1 MGGSW
6 EAFPV
11 CRSGG
16 NAVAYHGY
24 QGVDLSWYMWHVD
37 IMWWYIYY
45 RCGNPPGRK
54 EIFESYPMQK
64 SVGKLLFKYCA
75 WAEVLSF
82 RVLYLANAVYSCF
95 DGWIEN
101 KVPVSAATVKV
112 ARCVYFLFTLPSPH
126 AVFCLQ
132 KVGHVPSLCPS
143 LPSPFWL
150 SSVACLVK
158 EGTFLNPNK
167 NLWTSYWLPV
177 FYRVIL
183 LE

>member
-24 QGVDLSWYMWHVD
+24 QGVDLPWYMWHVD

-75 WAEVLSF
+75 WAE
-82 RVLYLANAVYSCF
+82 
-95 DGWIEN
+95 G
-101 KVPVSAATVKV
+101 
-112 ARCVYFLFTLPSPH
+112 LPSEYCSWQMPSTV
-126 AVFCLQ
+126 ALMVELRIR
-132 KVGHVPSLCPS
+132 SLCQQQRLKLQDVSIFYSHYLHRMRFFVCRRLAMYLPCALHCRALSGSARS
-143 LPSPFWL
+143 LAW
-150 SSVACLVK
+150 
-158 EGTFLNPNK
+158 
-167 NLWTSYWLPV
+167 
-177 FYRVIL
+177 
-183 LE
+183 